1 MQSSRLKPYAA
12 LAVILMLALPSC
24 DLQVKN
30 QLDIKTNGFLS
41 DNCFQ
46 ALVVF
51 EPDESARGLV
61 ARRENSSQK
70 ARKADMRDMAL
81 ESLVNYSIDIR
92 QKNGMLDK
100 NKKDFDLAGYRTRL
114 TDRLR
119 GLTRGGK
126 TVFSYYNDSNALV
139 VGYTMY
145 NIGFRQKLEDIL
157 KTPEVIKQ
165 ESSNPEPRS

>member
-1 MQSSRLKPYAA
+1 MQSSRIYQYAK
-12 LAVILMLALPSC
+12 LAVILMIALPSC
-24 DLQVKN
+24 DAQVKN
-30 QLDIKTNGFLS
+30 QLDIKTSGFLS

-61 ARRENSSQK
+61 ARRENSSLK
-70 ARKADMRDMAL
+70 AKNADMREMAL
-81 ESLVNYSIDIR
+81 NILVNYSFDFQ
-92 QKNGMLDK
+92 QKNGIIDK
-100 NKKDFDLAGYRTRL
+100 NKKDFDLAGHRARL
-114 TDRLR
+114 MDRLR

-139 VGYTMY
+139 VGYTIY
-145 NIGFRQKLEDIL
+145 NIGFRQRLEDIL
-157 KTPEVIKQ
+157 KTPGVIKQ